1 MSSFYDFISI
11 KNYKLKKLFKQ
22 IFKNIKIFFFKYQQ
36 KNLIIKKNCVV
47 CYCIIKNN

>member
-22 IFKNIKIFFFKYQQ
+22 IFKNFKIIYFFFVLLKF
-36 KNLIIKKNCVV
+36 KKM
-47 CYCIIKNN
+47 